1 MEKVQRVL
9 LAVLDGWGIQRAREG
24 NAILLA
30 GTPHLDRI
38 SSEYPMAQ
46 LQASGLSVGLPEGQ
60 MGNSEVGHTNIGAG
74 RIVYQD
80 LVRISRACTS
90 GELFKNAAICSA
102 MDLAKSQ
109 GKSFHFLGL
118 VSPGGVHSHI
128 EHLQALLLMAKESG
142 LPRVY
147 VHAFLDGR
155 DTPPQSGLG
164 YIKALQSFLDES
176 RTGQIATVIGRYYA
190 MDRDKRWD
198 RIQLAYNAMVRGEDR
213 PASSAVEA
221 VRTSYAENVTDE
233 FVVPTV
239 IVDGRRNP
247 IGQIQDGDAAL
258 FFNFRADRARQ
269 LTRALAFTD
278 FNEFDRGSLKLG
290 AFVCMTQYD
299 RTFNLPVAFPPEQPK
314 EIFPEILSERG
325 LRQFRTAETEKYAHV
340 TFFFNGGR
348 EVVFAGEDR
357 LLVPSPREV
366 KTYDL
371 KPEMS
376 AREVTSEL
384 IRRIESDKYDFALVN
399 FANPD
404 MVGHSGVLAAAIE
417 AVGVVDECLGMIGE
431 ACSRAGWALAITAD
445 HGNCEQMIDPSTGGP
460 HTAHTLNP
468 VPFYLIHPGV
478 RGRKLRDGI
487 LADIAPTLL
496 ELMGLPQPAEM
507 TGRSLLVAGRH
518 AP

>member
-1 MEKVQRVL
+1 MEKVKRVL
-9 LAVLDGWGIQRAREG
+9 LAVLDGWGISGAREG

-38 SSEYPMAQ
+38 SLGCPMAP

-80 LVRISRACTS
+80 LVRISLACTS
-90 GELFKNAAICSA
+90 GEILKNPAITAA

-109 GKSFHFLGL
+109 GRSFHFLGL
-118 VSPGGVHSHI
+118 VSPGGVHSQV
-128 EHLQALLLMAKESG
+128 EHLRALLLMAKQRG

-155 DTPPQSGLG
+155 DTPPRSGLG
-164 YIKALQSFLDES
+164 YLEELQSFLDATRS
-176 RTGQIATVIGRYYA
+176 GQIATVIGRFYA
-190 MDRDKRWD
+190 MDRDQRWD
-198 RIQLAYNAMVRGEDR
+198 RVKQAYDAMIRGTGR
-213 PASSAVEA
+213 KASSAVDA
-221 VRTSYAENVTDE
+221 VRTSYAENIGDE
-233 FVVPTV
+233 FVLPTV
-239 IVDGRRNP
+239 VVDGSGHP
-247 IGQIQDGDAAL
+247 IGPMQDGDAAL

-278 FNEFDRGSLKLG
+278 FHDFDRGSLKLG
-290 AFVCMTQYD
+290 MFVCMTEYD
-299 RTFNLPVAFPPEQPK
+299 RNFNLPVAFPPEQPK
-314 EIFPEILSERG
+314 QIFPEILSEHG

-348 EVVFAGEDR
+348 EVVFPGEDR
-357 LLVPSPREV
+357 QLIPSPREV

-371 KPEMS
+371 KPQMS
-376 AREVTSEL
+376 AREVTTEL
-384 IRRIESDKYDFALVN
+384 IRRTESGNYEFALVN

-404 MVGHSGVLAAAIE
+404 MVGHSGILSATIE
-417 AVGVVDECLGMIGE
+417 AVRVVDECLGRIGD
-431 ACSRAGWALAITAD
+431 ACMRAGWALAITAD
-445 HGNCEQMIDPSTGGP
+445 HGNCEQMIDPVTGGP

-468 VPFYLIHPGV
+468 VPFYLIHPSV

-496 ELMGLPQPAEM
+496 ELMGLAQPPEM
-507 TGRSLLVAGRH
+507 TGRSLLR
-518 AP
+518 